1 MLIDAMAMSDLNYI
15 VVEGPIG
22 VGKTTLAR
30 RLATSLAAELLL
42 EEPEQN
48 PFLARFYENPRA
60 HALSTQLFFLLQ
72 RARQTQGLRQSDL
85 FSRVRVADYLMDKD
99 RLFAELTLEADELT
113 LYRQVYAQVVG
124 EPLQP
129 DLVIYLQ
136 APVSVLQDRIANR
149 GIAYEQALDT
159 HYLQR
164 LVSAYMRF
172 FYHYEAAPLV
182 IINAESIDFANS
194 DEDYQLLFDKL
205 RDVRKGRHYLNPLP
219 I

>member
-1 MLIDAMAMSDLNYI
+1 MAMSDLNYI

-30 RLATSLAAELLL
+30 RLATSFSAELLL

-85 FSRVRVADYLMDKD
+85 FSRVRVADFLMDKD

-164 LVSAYMRF
+164 LGGAYMRF
-172 FYHYEAAPLV
+172 FYHHEAAPLV

-219 I
+219 F